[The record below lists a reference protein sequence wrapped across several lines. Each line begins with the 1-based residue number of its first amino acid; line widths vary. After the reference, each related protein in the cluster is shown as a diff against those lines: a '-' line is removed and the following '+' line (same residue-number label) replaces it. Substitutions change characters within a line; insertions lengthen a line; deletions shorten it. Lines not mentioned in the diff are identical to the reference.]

1 MVQWVHDARMN
12 WQTGVR
18 VRRLLTRALLYLV
31 VTAVATLF
39 MGPFFWTVSSSFK
52 HPTELFV
59 FPPKWLP
66 DVPQWGNWVE
76 VWRQV
81 PFGRYA
87 LNSLIVTGLSLIG
100 QVMSATVV
108 AYGFARFRFPGRQTW
123 FLILLSTMILPG
135 EVTLIPQFLLFRT
148 LGWLDSFK
156 PLIVPK
162 FFGGG
167 PFFIFLMRQFF
178 MTLPIELDESA
189 RLDGAG
195 VLGIL
200 WHVLLPLCK
209 PAIATIAIFSFMF
222 NWNAFFLPLIYLN
235 TGEKFTLP
243 LGLRY
248 FQLVA
253 EVGGD
258 PTIHLLMAA
267 SLMTALPCVVLFF
280 TMQRYFVQGIVL
292 SGLKG

>member
-1 MVQWVHDARMN
+1 MTQLA
-12 WQTGVR
+12 QTRQVKR
-18 VRRLLTRALLYLV
+18 YRTTRLRRFLSQASLYIA
-31 VTAVATLF
+31 VTGLAILF
-39 MGPFFWTVSSSFK
+39 MGPFFWAVSSSLK
-52 HPTELFV
+52 RPTELFV

-66 DVPQWGNWVE
+66 EIPQWDNWAE

-87 LNSLIVTGLSLIG
+87 MNSVFVTTIALIG
-100 QVMSATVV
+100 QVASATIV
-108 AYGFARFRFPGRQTW
+108 AYGFARFRFPGRDTL
-123 FLILLSTMILPG
+123 FLVLLSTMILPN
-135 EVTLIPQFLLFRT
+135 EVTLIPRFLLFKT
-148 LGWLDSFK
+148 LGWIDSFK
-156 PLIVPK
+156 PLTVPQYL
-162 FFGGG
+162 GGG

-178 MTLPIELDESA
+178 LTIPLELDESA

-195 VLGIL
+195 VLQIL
-200 WHVLLPLCK
+200 YHVLLPLCK
-209 PAIATIAIFSFMF
+209 PAIATISIFSFMF

-235 TGEKFTLP
+235 SGEKFTLP

-267 SLMTALPCVVLFF
+267 SLMTAIPCIAIFF
-280 TMQRYFVQGIVL
+280 VMQQYFVQGVTMTGI
-292 SGLKG
+292 KG

>member
-1 MVQWVHDARMN
+1 MAQLVPERRASGHLTALAR
-12 WQTGVR
+12 R
-18 VRRLLTRALLYLV
+18 FLTQGLLYVLV
-31 VTAVATLF
+31 SGLAILF
-39 MGPFFWTVSSSFK
+39 VGPFFWAVSSSLK
-52 HPTELFV
+52 HPTELFI

-66 DVPQWGNWVE
+66 AVPQWDNWVE

-87 LNSLIVTGLSLIG
+87 LNSTFVTTIALIG
-100 QVMSATVV
+100 QVASATVV
-108 AYGFARFRFPGRQTW
+108 AYGFARFRFPGRDVL
-123 FLILLSTMILPG
+123 FVLLLSTMILPG
-135 EVTLIPQFLLFRT
+135 EVTLIPQFLLFRM

-156 PLIVPK
+156 PLTVPQY
-162 FFGGG
+162 FGGG

-178 MTLPIELDESA
+178 LTIPLEMDESA

-195 VLGIL
+195 VLQIL
-200 WHVLLPLCK
+200 YHVLLPLCK
-209 PAIATIAIFSFMF
+209 PAIATISIFSFMF

-235 TGEKFTLP
+235 SGERFTLP

-258 PTIHLLMAA
+258 PTTHLLMAA
-267 SLMTALPCVVLFF
+267 SLMTAIPCVVIFF
-280 TMQRYFVQGIVL
+280 VMQRYFVQGIVL